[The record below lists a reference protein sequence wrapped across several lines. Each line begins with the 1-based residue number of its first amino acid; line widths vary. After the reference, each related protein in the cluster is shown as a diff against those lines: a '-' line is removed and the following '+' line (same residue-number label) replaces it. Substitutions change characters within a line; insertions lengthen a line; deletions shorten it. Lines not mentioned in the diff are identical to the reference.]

1 MTEQE
6 SAKGVWALMKELE
19 TKKGI
24 TEVVINGP
32 KHIFVER
39 AGQFIQLNYNLTKN
53 DIIQFSKEVAQFNK
67 KPFDQF
73 HPIVDGNLPDGSRI
87 NIINE
92 PFAYGSPSISI
103 RKYLRQI
110 KSFDSNPGIF
120 GLETK
125 WVDLLKAMV
134 SAKLNI
140 IVSGGTGV
148 GKTTML
154 NMLLREISAQERVI
168 TIEDTL
174 ELQLELPN
182 LVRLEARNYLSNE
195 GTSLTIRDLVKNTLR
210 MRPDRIIIGESRGGE
225 LFDLLQA
232 MNTGHD
238 GSMSSIHSNSP
249 GECISRM
256 ETLFL
261 LAGYEIPIQV
271 VRKMIASAVDV
282 IIQISRN
289 RDGERVITSITEIT
303 GMEGPNI
310 LTQQLATLE
319 EDKLIATGLSAHNME
334 KLHRFG
340 GLPMNYFS

>member
-289 RDGERVITSITEIT
+289 RDGERVVTSITEIT